1 MAMIAT
7 TSFFTRPALEFQR
20 SVQHRLSLKD
30 YNDLN
35 IWLRNYGQ
43 GSRIVEPE

>member
-1 MAMIAT
+1 MIAT